1 MSLSCTDIVPKS
13 QNELLPEGWK
23 ELVHNTGMVLY
34 CHLPTRVV
42 TWSRPYFLADRFAKV
57 PVTFCTIIFM
67 LLFKVQL
74 FYSSHVL
81 LNAYRQFI
89 CAIFYTMKVLFV
101 VTRCAR

>member
-57 PVTFCTIIFM
+57 PVTFRTIIFM

-74 FYSSHVL
+74 FYS
-81 LNAYRQFI
+81 
-89 CAIFYTMKVLFV
+89 
-101 VTRCAR
+101 

>member
-1 MSLSCTDIVPKS
+1 MPKS

-57 PVTFCTIIFM
+57 PVTFRTIIFFI
-67 LLFKVQL
+67 LLFATQL
-74 FYSSHVL
+74 YSPRMCCSMLTDSLSVL
-81 LNAYRQFI
+81 LFTQ
-89 CAIFYTMKVLFV
+89 
-101 VTRCAR
+101 

>member
-57 PVTFCTIIFM
+57 PVTFRTIISM

-74 FYSSHVL
+74 CYSLHVL

-89 CAIFYTMKVLFV
+89 CAIIYAMNVLFV